1 MLPRCSRSL
10 QQLSRACLLRSVA
23 APAPPLNDIVRS
35 CQASGHRP
43 LHFLCRRY
51 SDVAAVAS
59 EDPDKNNLIS
69 KPTVNLNKMFW
80 SKPCPL
86 ALPPDSPIRIEE
98 PKFEGLKH
106 IIFKMLLFYSKQ
118 SKYIRAANVVYI
130 RVALQVDKSAIY
142 DVFNLEKTFKTTFS
156 LLVLHMWL
164 VLRRLKE
171 DGKEGVELGQ
181 YLYEIY
187 NHDVEMRVSRAG
199 VNLMLTRWMKDLEK
213 IFYGNI
219 VAYDKALLPEAKQ
232 DELPNVI
239 WRNIF
244 SDGEASKPTEEA
256 LHFVQAMSRYV
267 RRESICMSLTEKDA
281 ILSGNFLFTSLGN
294 LGPAPAKES
303 N

>member
-1 MLPRCSRSL
+1 
-10 QQLSRACLLRSVA
+10 
-23 APAPPLNDIVRS
+23 
-35 CQASGHRP
+35 
-43 LHFLCRRY
+43 
-51 SDVAAVAS
+51 
-59 EDPDKNNLIS
+59 
-69 KPTVNLNKMFW
+69 
-80 SKPCPL
+80 
-86 ALPPDSPIRIEE
+86 
-98 PKFEGLKH
+98 
-106 IIFKMLLFYSKQ
+106 
-118 SKYIRAANVVYI
+118 
-130 RVALQVDKSAIY
+130 
-142 DVFNLEKTFKTTFS
+142 
-156 LLVLHMWL
+156 MWL